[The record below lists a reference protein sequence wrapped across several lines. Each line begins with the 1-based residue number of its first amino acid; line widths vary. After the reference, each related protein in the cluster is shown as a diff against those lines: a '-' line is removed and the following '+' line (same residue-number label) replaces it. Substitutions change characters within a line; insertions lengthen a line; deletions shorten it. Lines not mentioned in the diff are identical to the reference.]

1 MKDLKESL
9 NSRKETIDNYK
20 QSIKGNKRP
29 LKNTEKRAHFINWF
43 INEHSIKT
51 LSDCIK
57 ELSEHY
63 LFISSKTIE
72 DSLFNNATRS

>member
-1 MKDLKESL
+1 MKDQTL
-9 NSRKETIDNYK
+9 NSRKETIELYK
-20 QSIKGNKRP
+20 SFVKGNKRP

-43 INEHSIKT
+43 INENSIHA
-51 LSDCIK
+51 LSTCIK

-72 DSLFNNATRS
+72 DSLFNYATQS